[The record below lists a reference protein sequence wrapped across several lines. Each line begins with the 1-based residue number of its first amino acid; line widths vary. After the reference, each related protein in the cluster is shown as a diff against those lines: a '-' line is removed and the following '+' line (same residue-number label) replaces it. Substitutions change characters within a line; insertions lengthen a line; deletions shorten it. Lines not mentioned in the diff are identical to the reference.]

1 MPDAGHIAL
10 LTLRQQRLV
19 VLEQYR
25 VLAEPKLLN
34 KRFYVVPHRD
44 RIASDRWQD
53 IVLANQ
59 IVTHQVADPI
69 VIAAHAMNR
78 ALRMLSS
85 AQCAKVFPRRS
96 RKFVQ
101 QKKLIVL
108 EFGTLPDFE
117 QMRRDRKITLARGL
131 TELQHHYDGT
141 RGECDGRDH
150 RRDRGG
156 HLPIYRRHP
165 VGTLATLTTKTQRS
179 PERAAESRPDKLASA
194 TPQSRV
200 FQRMVERLIQASYLR
215 EDISQTGESWAIG
228 AISSRATCSPA
239 AQQWRA
245 IDAFR

>member
-19 VLEQYR
+19 VLEEDS

-85 AQCAKVFPRRS
+85 APCAKVFPRPS

-101 QKKLIVL
+101 QKKLVVL

-117 QMRRDRKITLARGL
+117 QMRGDRKIAFARRL
-131 TELQHHYDGT
+131 TKLQNHHDSA

-150 RRDRGG
+150 RRDGG
-156 HLPIYRRHP
+156 GNLPIYRRHS
-165 VGTLATLTTKTQRS
+165 VAKLATPKPKRN
-179 PERAAESRPDKLASA
+179 AAR
-194 TPQSRV
+194 
-200 FQRMVERLIQASYLR
+200 
-215 EDISQTGESWAIG
+215 
-228 AISSRATCSPA
+228 
-239 AQQWRA
+239 
-245 IDAFR
+245 